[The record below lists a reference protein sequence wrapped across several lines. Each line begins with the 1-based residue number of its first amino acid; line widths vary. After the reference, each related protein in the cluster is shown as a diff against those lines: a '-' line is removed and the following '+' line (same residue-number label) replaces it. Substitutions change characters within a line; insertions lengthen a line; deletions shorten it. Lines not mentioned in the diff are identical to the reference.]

1 MSRDDHVL
9 PFERE
14 PRRHSRVYPRSYGK
28 PKHAIRIRQTDVVTD
43 EAKTTATA
51 ASPLTGEIE
60 KRDQIVLPNGVV
72 AVKVDARA
80 FVFVD
85 EEDVGS
91 VVGYKWHVRALN
103 SFNNHYRG
111 LQTFWEEQDLTP
123 AGRDVTLRYRMF
135 LHDLLMDTPDRVPTA
150 IHETSGPFWIVQ
162 HADYNGM
169 NCTRRNMRMIE
180 SPDGYVPI
188 PELNLPV
195 GVWWNYRKH
204 RWSVRV
210 MPEGQWYVELG
221 SFKTFEEAAIAYFEC
236 LDTWTP
242 ERREI
247 GQYAWGQ
254 TIEYMGL
261 RYSLDEWQKLRKAH
275 REQEK
280 KQR

>member
-14 PRRHSRVYPRSYGK
+14 PQRRKRIHPRSYGK
-28 PKHAIRIRQTDVVTD
+28 PKHAIRISQTDVVTD
-43 EAKTTATA
+43 EARTVAATT
-51 ASPLTGEIE
+51 SPLTGELE
-60 KRDQIVLPNGVV
+60 KRDLITLPNGVV
-72 AVKVDARA
+72 AVKTGVRT

-91 VVGYKWHVRALN
+91 VVGYTWYVRALN
-103 SFNNHYRG
+103 AFNNHYRG

-135 LHDLLMDTPDRVPTA
+135 LHDLLMDTPDRAATA

-169 NCTRRNMRMIE
+169 NCTRRNMRLIE

-221 SFKTFEEAAIAYFEC
+221 HFKTFEEGAIAYFEC
-236 LDTWTP
+236 LDNWS
-242 ERREI
+242 EI
-247 GQYAWGQ
+247 HRSSAQYAWGQ

-261 RYSLDEWQKLRKAH
+261 MYSLDEWQKLRKAH

-280 KQR
+280 KKT